1 MGKSQN
7 DSDITPVPPNKSTV
21 ILLLMTMADTTW
33 RMFLPII
40 GLTIIGLLADKWLHS
55 TPWIMIIAMA
65 IGIALAALLVRQ
77 QLQRVKKK

>member
-21 ILLLMTMADTTW
+21 ILLIMTMADTTW

-55 TPWIMIIAMA
+55 TPWIMSIAMA
-65 IGIALAALLVRQ
+65 IGIVLATLLVRQ